1 SMSNLCLQRTLLA
14 LLLPLWELGCWGLI
28 SASGGQNHAQ
38 HTAVGPWEMLHRHKR
53 SWVWNQ
59 FFVLEEYTG
68 EEPLYVGKLHSDVD
82 KGDGKVKYVLSG
94 EGSTS
99 IFTIDEN
106 TGDIHATKRLD
117 REEQAYYT
125 LQAQAV
131 DRITNIPVEPRS
143 EFLVKVQD
151 INDNEPKFMDG
162 HYMAGVPEM
171 SALGTMVVQVAATD
185 ADDPTYGNSARVVY
199 SIISGQPYFS
209 VEPKTG
215 VIRTALPNMDREVKD
230 QYVLVIQA
238 KDMVGQMGGLS
249 GTTSVTI
256 TLTDVNDN
264 PPRFSQNYQYTVLE
278 SLPVASVVAR
288 VKAVDADIG
297 PNAEMEYR
305 IMEDGP
311 GLFNITTDEDTQ
323 EGVIILQKPLDF
335 ETKNSFNVR
344 IEATNRNVDPAFVHL
359 GSFSDTTSVKV
370 TVEDVN
376 EPPVYSTQLSRMG
389 VSEDARVGTSI
400 GKVSAHDP
408 DSSNSAIRYSID
420 RNTDLERFFNVDA
433 LSGVIS
439 TAKPLDR
446 EVNSVHNLTILAME
460 SRKKDPTKIGKCF
473 VAITVLDINDNAPVF
488 AIEYETLLCENAAP
502 GQVIQTISA
511 VDKDEPP
518 SGHRFYFSLP
528 VSVAGNTNFTLRDNK
543 DNTASIVTKRG
554 GFRRR
559 EQMLYRL
566 PVLIVDS
573 GSPALSSTNTLSM
586 NVCACDSDGVAQSCG
601 AVPYILPAGLSTG
614 ALVAILG
621 CIITLLVM
629 VLLIVSMRRKKKEPL
644 ILEEE
649 RDVRENI
656 VRYDCEGG
664 GEEDTEA
671 FDMVALRNLN
681 VIRDPKVRRD
691 VTPDTHTFFPYPMSS
706 SSQAVYKTL
715 PDNVVFREFIWDRLK
730 DADVEPSA
738 PPYDSLQTY
747 AFEGSGSV
755 AESLSSLESLS
766 TDSEQNY
773 DYLSTWGPRFKKLAD
788 LYGNSDGNSNGNSG
802 LS

>member
-1 SMSNLCLQRTLLA
+1 MWRAGPILA
-14 LLLPLWELGCWGLI
+14 LLLPLWEQGCWSLI
-28 SASGGQNHAQ
+28 SVSGAFVSSGAQNQAPHSAE
-38 HTAVGPWEMLHRHKR
+38 GPSELLRRHKR

-68 EEPLYVGKLHSDVD
+68 EEPLYVGKLHSDMD

-94 EGSTS
+94 QGATS
-99 IFTIDEN
+99 IFTIDES

-125 LQAQAV
+125 LQARAV
-131 DRITNIPVEPRS
+131 DRKTEIPVEPIS
-143 EFLVKVQD
+143 EFVVKVQD

-162 HYMAGVPEM
+162 PYMAGVPEM
-171 SALGTMVVQVAATD
+171 SALGTTVVQVAATD

-209 VEPKTG
+209 VDPKTG
-215 VIRTALPNMDREVKD
+215 VIRTALPNMDREMKD

-249 GTTSVTI
+249 GTTSVTV

-264 PPRFSQNYQYTVLE
+264 PPRFSRKNYQYTVLE

-288 VKAVDADIG
+288 VKAADADIG
-297 PNAEMEYR
+297 SNAEMEYQ

-311 GLFNITTDEDTQ
+311 GVFNITTDEDTQ

-335 ETKNSFNVR
+335 ETKNSYNLR
-344 IEATNRNVDPAFVHL
+344 IEATNRNIDPAFVHL
-359 GSFSDTTSVKV
+359 GSFSDTTFVKV

-376 EPPVYSTQLSRMG
+376 EPPVFTTQLSKM
-389 VSEDARVGTSI
+389 VVPEDASVGSPI
-400 GKVSAHDP
+400 GRVSAHDP
-408 DSSNSAIRYSID
+408 DSSNSPVRYSID

-433 LSGVIS
+433 LSGFIS

-460 SRKKDPTKIGKCF
+460 SQDPTQIGKGF
-473 VAITVLDINDNAPVF
+473 AAITVLDINDNAPVF

-518 SGHRFYFSLP
+518 SGHQFYFALP
-528 VSVAGNTNFTLRDNK
+528 ASVAGNSNFTLRDNK

-559 EQMLYRL
+559 EQVLYRL

-573 GSPALSSTNTLSM
+573 GSPALSSTNTLSVS
-586 NVCACDSDGVAQSCG
+586 VCDCDSDGVAQSCG
-601 AVPYILPAGLSTG
+601 AVAYTLPAGLSTG

-629 VLLIVSMRRKKKEPL
+629 VLLIVSMHRRKKEPL

-656 VRYDCEGG
+656 VRYDDEGG

-681 VIRDPKVRRD
+681 IIRDPKVRRD
-691 VTPDTHTFFPYPMSS
+691 VTPDTPTFFPYPTSS
-706 SSQAVYKTL
+706 SSRPVYKTL

-730 DADVEPSA
+730 DADVDPSA

-773 DYLSTWGPRFKKLAD
+773 DYLSNWGPRFKKLAD
-788 LYGNSDGNSNGNSG
+788 LYGNSDGNSVFS
-802 LS
+802 